1 MADRGRGAARGG
13 RGGSNIKRPMGGPQA
28 AQNADK
34 PRREAILDLSK
45 YVDER
50 IRVKF
55 TGGREVTGI
64 LKGYDQ
70 LLNLV
75 LDDVTEELQLPHP
88 HIRSLGL
95 TVLRGP
101 TITVLNPVDGS
112 EEIANPFA
120 AAEQ

>member
-1 MADRGRGAARGG
+1 MADRGRGAPRGGARGAF
-13 RGGSNIKRPMGGPQA
+13 RGSSKP
-28 AQNADK
+28 AQPTLDK

-45 YVDER
+45 YVNER

-75 LDDVTEELQLPHP
+75 LDEVEEELQEPQPHT
-88 HIRSLGL
+88 RSLGL
-95 TVLRGP
+95 VVLRGP
-101 TITVLNPVDGS
+101 TITLLSPVDGS

-120 AAEQ
+120 AAE